1 MDSHVLTTPASCETL
16 PEPVAATPEPRAPRS
31 IRLWTDPLVRPPLC
45 ASATLLR
52 EADRKEIVEDLMY
65 WCTLAKGVGLAAPQI
80 GVATRVFVAKIAGN
94 LKVFF
99 DPTIVDMSKE
109 ALRGREG
116 CLSIP
121 GTDCYVNRAVTVDM
135 TFTDEEGKSMLGQF
149 KGVEARIIQHEY
161 DHLNSALIV
170 DHCSPLVQQVM
181 IKKAQRF
188 LLKQI
193 KRARNE
199 IPGNQMDL
207 RAGLA
212 KKRLPFSGVSP
223 PR

>member
-1 MDSHVLTTPASCETL
+1 MDSPAFPTPDSCETL
-16 PEPVAATPEPRAPRS
+16 PPAETPRVQRS
-31 IRLWTDPLVRPPLC
+31 IRLWSDPLVRPPLC
-45 ASATLLR
+45 ASATLLTDSVR
-52 EADRKEIVEDLMY
+52 AEVVEDLMY
-65 WCTLAKGVGLAAPQI
+65 WCNLAKGVGLAAPQI
-80 GVATRVFVAKIAGN
+80 GVATRIFVAKIAGN

-121 GTDCYVNRAVTVDM
+121 GADCYINRAVTVDM

-149 KGVEARIIQHEY
+149 KGQEARIIAHEF
-161 DHLNSALIV
+161 DHLNSTLIV
-170 DHCSPLVQQVM
+170 DHCSSLVQQVI

-199 IPGNQMDL
+199 IPGNHMDL
-207 RAGLA
+207 RAGIA
-212 KKRLPFSGVSP
+212 KKRLPFNGVSP